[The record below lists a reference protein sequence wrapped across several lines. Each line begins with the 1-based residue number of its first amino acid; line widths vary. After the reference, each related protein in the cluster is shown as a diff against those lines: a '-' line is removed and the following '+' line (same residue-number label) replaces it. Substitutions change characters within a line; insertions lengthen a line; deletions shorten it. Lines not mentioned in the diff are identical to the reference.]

1 MKKSSYTISLKSVFV
16 LLLLSSCFSVFS
28 QEPQAVPENQ
38 TVKVDS
44 LYREDQFYISVTY
57 NLLRDTPE
65 GFSKSKFSTGF
76 SAGFLRDM
84 PVNKERTVAFATGV
98 GLTYNNYNDNIGITA
113 SGQSRIY
120 SILNT
125 DFSKNKFSQLLVDV
139 PIEFRWRTSTYESYK
154 FWRIYGG
161 LKFSYLL
168 YDRSIY
174 TDAENKVVISNNK
187 DFNSLLYGAYVSA
200 GYNTF
205 NLYMY
210 YGLNSLFK
218 SAAIDGEKLAVKSV
232 NIGVIFYIL

>member
-1 MKKSSYTISLKSVFV
+1 MKKSSYTISLKSVFIF
-16 LLLLSSCFSVFS
+16 LLLSSCFSVFS
-28 QEPQAVPENQ
+28 QELQAVQENQ
-38 TVKVDS
+38 AVKVDS

-65 GFSKSKFSTGF
+65 GFSKRKFSTGF

-98 GLTYNNYNDNIGITA
+98 GLTYNNYNENIGITGSNKSPA
-113 SGQSRIY
+113 Y
-120 SILNT
+120 SVLVA
-125 DFSKNKFSQLLVDV
+125 DFDKNKFSQLLVDV

-187 DFNSLLYGAYVSA
+187 DFNPLLYGAYVSA

>member
-1 MKKSSYTISLKSVFV
+1 M
-16 LLLLSSCFSVFS
+16 FS
-28 QEPQAVPENQ
+28 QELQAVQENQ

-65 GFSKSKFSTGF
+65 GFSKRKFSTGF

-98 GLTYNNYNDNIGITA
+98 GLTYNNYNDNIGITG

-139 PIEFRWRTSTYESYK
+139 PIELRWRTSTYESYK

-218 SAAIDGEKLAVKSV
+218 SGAIDGEKLAVKSV